1 MRTTIDTT
9 LSELQPVL
17 DRLSLPSETKLRI
30 TLEQNDPDWETRR
43 RERAMEA
50 MKKLRGSGNG
60 KLLDALL
67 EERARERTR

>member
-1 MRTTIDTT
+1 MQTTINTT

-17 DRLSLPSETKLRI
+17 NRLSLPSETKLRI
-30 TLEQNDPDWETRR
+30 TFEENDPDWEARK
-43 RERAMEA
+43 REMAMNAME
-50 MKKLRGSGNG
+50 KLRGSGNG